1 MNTFP
6 NSMKLLPFETNSL
19 KQVMNSQN
27 NNIFLWQ
34 YLDWLHLQ
42 TSGVNRVNF
51 FSLNVFLN
59 LKILEKFP
67 KRLGKISHIYTSK
80 KIINK

>member
-27 NNIFLWQ
+27 NIFCDNIWIGYIYKLLVWTGLFFF
-34 YLDWLHLQ
+34 
-42 TSGVNRVNF
+42 TNF
-51 FSLNVFLN
+51 FF
-59 LKILEKFP
+59 KI
-67 KRLGKISHIYTSK
+67 
-80 KIINK
+80 